1 MSYQEKYF
9 KYKNKYLDLKSK
21 LSEMQVNNISEQSSI
36 FLNPKNNNLI
46 GGNQLNTTTITEKT
60 ENTQSESESDSISS
74 LFIQTGGREIKVNA
88 KSKQMKASKQFIQND
103 SDLISSSSLESS
115 STISNNSDSDF
126 LSE

>member
-60 ENTQSESESDSISS
+60 ENTQSESDSISS
-74 LFIQTGGREIKVNA
+74 LFIQTGGREKKVNA

-115 STISNNSDSDF
+115 NTISNNNSDSDF
-126 LSE
+126 VSE

>member
-21 LSEMQVNNISEQSSI
+21 LSEMQVNPSG
-36 FLNPKNNNLI
+36 FLNNKDNNLI
-46 GGNQLNTTTITEKT
+46 GGATITEKT
-60 ENTQSESESDSISS
+60 ENTHSESESDSISS
-74 LFIQTGGREIKVNA
+74 LFIQTGGREKQVNV

-103 SDLISSSSLESS
+103 SDLISSSTLDSS
-115 STISNNSDSDF
+115 NTISNNTDSDF

>member
-21 LSEMQVNNISEQSSI
+21 FDKMQVNNFSEQSSI
-36 FLNPKNNNLI
+36 FLNPKDNNLI
-46 GGNQLNTTTITEKT
+46 GGNQLNTTITEKT
-60 ENTQSESESDSISS
+60 ENSQLESDSISS
-74 LFIQTGGREIKVNA
+74 LFIQSGGSGRKINVE
-88 KSKQMKASKQFIQND
+88 SKQMKTSKQFIQNKSD
-103 SDLISSSSLESS
+103 SDLASSSSLVSS

>member
-60 ENTQSESESDSISS
+60 ENTQSESDSISS
-74 LFIQTGGREIKVNA
+74 LFIQTGGREKKVNA

-115 STISNNSDSDF
+115 STISNNNSDSDF
-126 LSE
+126 VSD

>member
-21 LSEMQVNNISEQSSI
+21 FDKMQVNNFSEQSSI
-36 FLNPKNNNLI
+36 FLNPKDNNLI
-46 GGNQLNTTTITEKT
+46 GGNQLNTTITEKT
-60 ENTQSESESDSISS
+60 ENSQLESDSISS
-74 LFIQTGGREIKVNA
+74 LFIQSGGSGRKINVE
-88 KSKQMKASKQFIQND
+88 SKQMKTSKQFIQNKSD
-103 SDLISSSSLESS
+103 SDLASSNSLVSS

>member
-36 FLNPKNNNLI
+36 FLNTKDNNLI
-46 GGNQLNTTTITEKT
+46 GGTIEKT
-60 ENTQSESESDSISS
+60 ENTQLDSDSISS
-74 LFIQTGGREIKVNA
+74 LFIQTGGREKKVNP

-103 SDLISSSSLESS
+103 SDLISSSSIASS
-115 STISNNSDSDF
+115 STISNNNSDSDF
-126 LSE
+126 LSN

>member
-60 ENTQSESESDSISS
+60 ENTQSESDSISS
-74 LFIQTGGREIKVNA
+74 LFIQTGGREKKVNA

-103 SDLISSSSLESS
+103 SDLISSSSIASS
-115 STISNNSDSDF
+115 STISNNNSDSDF
-126 LSE
+126 LSN

>member
-60 ENTQSESESDSISS
+60 ENTQSESDSISS
-74 LFIQTGGREIKVNA
+74 LFIQTGGREKKVNA

-126 LSE
+126 VSD

>member
-60 ENTQSESESDSISS
+60 ENTQSESDSISS

>member
-60 ENTQSESESDSISS
+60 ENTHSESDSISS
-74 LFIQTGGREIKVNA
+74 LFIQTGGREKKVNA

-115 STISNNSDSDF
+115 STISNNNSDSDF
-126 LSE
+126 VSD